1 MKKYNIKYND
11 LKKSRIKEIDMP
23 NIFDGLRKISDE
35 DIIEQIALLETM
47 NLTNISKPLAQ
58 KAKKKTIG
66 IINFFR
72 SKLGKNQM
80 MIEPEVKEIWT
91 LIDEKKDE
99 LKNCTRT
106 KLDERLLNVLME
118 KSKNDIEDLTEDE
131 ISVEVIEEAAKSY
144 KLYKNL
150 TPAQK
155 ADNIYL
161 KYSEKLSGK
170 AKEDLKEQNLNELKE
185 ATESVEETLKIID
198 EEQKKDF
205 EQSIDV
211 EKLTLLN
218 AWRKVD
224 RQLFTKIVW
233 LSVKAYGSTFTP
245 KEEILPSFMENEK
258 EVEIIKKDQDLKKS
272 KENLLELKKE
282 IELCKEKINSIENT
296 LKKKNK
302 LLNNSIKNKSQAE
315 DDIIKLAQMDVKL
328 EDVKKLQ
335 EDKLKE
341 IKGQMENALLE
352 ELDLLLEEFKKVKF
366 DTIDINNKISDINI
380 EAAYKNELIKDNIE
394 QIASTE
400 KTINDIGSE
409 FEQFKVEA
417 KNLLK
422 TYTEK
427 KEEVHKKEEEKINEI
442 FERWSKFFNKFIF
455 EFKDLSNIVN
465 FTREELLHIE
475 GVLYELHDAKD
486 PMALSMGLIK
496 DKSNKEEKEEY
507 PYIDVSFPDK
517 FEVEIQYKILENE
530 EKNVHIVEITTEF

>member
-1 MKKYNIKYND
+1 
-11 LKKSRIKEIDMP
+11 MP

-118 KSKNDIEDLTEDE
+118 KSKSDVEDLTEDE

-272 KENLLELKKE
+272 KENLLKLKKE

-455 EFKDLSNIVN
+455 EFKDLRNVVN
-465 FTREELLHIE
+465 FTREELLYVE
-475 GVLYELHDAKD
+475 ECLYELHFIKD
-486 PMALSMGLIK
+486 PMALSMGVME
-496 DKSNKEEKEEY
+496 DTDNKEDKDEY
-507 PYIDVSFPDK
+507 QYIDVSFPND
-517 FEVEIQYKILENE
+517 FQVEIQYKVLDNE
-530 EKNVHIVEITTEF
+530 EKSVHIVEITTEF